1 MPGSGVVA
9 WLDVTAGVAG
19 DMLLG
24 ALVDAGADL
33 AEVQRMVDLVLP
45 ATVRLEATSV
55 LRAGLRA
62 VKVEVRSVVED
73 HPHRRWAE
81 IRARIE
87 TAGLPQPVAERADAV
102 FRRLAEVEASAHRV
116 PLEEVEFHEVGSWD
130 SVADVVGTC
139 AALHLLGVEDVVA
152 TRIALGSGT
161 VRAAHGVLP
170 VPVPAALGLVDG
182 WSVEGGG
189 DGELATPTG
198 VALVT
203 TYASTQGPLPV
214 MEVVGSG
221 VGAGTRDPADRPNVV
236 RVVLGRPP
244 TGAAPD
250 AARRMVVIE
259 ANVDDLDPRVWPTV
273 LTALLEAGAADA
285 WLTPILMKKGRPAH
299 TLSVL
304 GDADEAP
311 ALRDRVFALTST
323 IGVRQSAVARWAL
336 DRGWVEVEIDGATV
350 PVKVAHRD
358 GAVVHVTPEFDDVVR
373 LAAERSQPVRDVL
386 AAAVTAAE
394 AAGLTPGAD
403 VPAEL
408 RPTHTSAPEV

>member
-1 MPGSGVVA
+1 
-9 WLDVTAGVAG
+9 
-19 DMLLG
+19 
-24 ALVDAGADL
+24 
-33 AEVQRMVDLVLP
+33 
-45 ATVRLEATSV
+45 
-55 LRAGLRA
+55 
-62 VKVEVRSVVED
+62 
-73 HPHRRWAE
+73 
-81 IRARIE
+81 
-87 TAGLPQPVAERADAV
+87 
-102 FRRLAEVEASAHRV
+102 
-116 PLEEVEFHEVGSWD
+116 
-130 SVADVVGTC
+130 
-139 AALHLLGVEDVVA
+139 
-152 TRIALGSGT
+152 
-161 VRAAHGVLP
+161 
-170 VPVPAALGLVDG
+170 
-182 WSVEGGG
+182 
-189 DGELATPTG
+189 
-198 VALVT
+198 
-203 TYASTQGPLPV
+203 
-214 MEVVGSG
+214 
-221 VGAGTRDPADRPNVV
+221 
-236 RVVLGRPP
+236 
-244 TGAAPD
+244 
-250 AARRMVVIE
+250 
-259 ANVDDLDPRVWPTV
+259 V

-323 IGVRQSAVARWAL
+323 IGVRQSAVERWAL